1 MTSNEEQ
8 RANQEP
14 SELSG
19 NQLLRFCAL
28 AYRAQGSGRDTP
40 TIAIVLEDAR
50 GALRFLVDPG
60 WRAVIL
66 AEDVEYF
73 ESLLRDLPERAKEQ
87 PQTLFK
93 QLSLLE
99 IGPLVTQ
106 ETGEQLSDHPV
117 LFDLSSRF
125 VQL

>member
-1 MTSNEEQ
+1 M
-8 RANQEP
+8 
-14 SELSG
+14 
-19 NQLLRFCAL
+19 